1 MANKTTTVT
10 KAVLEENLKETKTEL
25 KETKNALKDAL
36 GLIEEMKKKLEE
48 QPQVTVVQQPTE
60 KRPNSKIKCI
70 SLSYDPLNVST
81 LPNGQGRVYTFNSYG
96 QAQFIKYDDM
106 LDILSAYPNT
116 IASGLLYITD
126 KEFCE
131 EQGVYED
138 MENIYTKD
146 MLDTIVYLRGDV
158 DVELLQG
165 MQKPLLESTVR
176 KIAELYNANEYME
189 ANKLDAIKRSL
200 GYDIVKIAEDIKI
213 ESNRQDEQM

>member
-1 MANKTTTVT
+1 MASKTTVT
-10 KAVLEENLKETKTEL
+10 KAVLEENLKETKEEL
-25 KETKNALKDAL
+25 KETKTALKDAMT
-36 GLIEEMKKKLEE
+36 LIEDMKKKLEE

-70 SLSYDPLNVST
+70 SLSYDQLNVST
-81 LPNGQGRVYTFNSYG
+81 LPNWQGILYSFNSYG
-96 QAQFIKYDDM
+96 QAPFIKYDDM
-106 LDILSAYPNT
+106 LDINSSYPNT

-138 MENIYTKD
+138 MENIYTKE
-146 MLDTIVYLRGDV
+146 MLDKVVYLRGDI

-165 MQKPLLESTVR
+165 MKKPLLESTVR
-176 KIAELYNANEYME
+176 KIAELYNANERME
-189 ANKLDAIKRSL
+189 ANKLDEIKRTL

-213 ESNRQDEQM
+213 ESTEQDEQI